1 MTPLRTI
8 IIDDVKLIREEL
20 KALLQDYPEIE
31 VIGEAGTLDQAIEL
45 ITTYKPDVIFLDVQ
59 LKEETGFT
67 LLEKIDVDLKIIF
80 ITAYDQYA
88 IRAFEVNALDYLL
101 KPIDKERL
109 DKAIARLSSGGQ
121 DAAVRKGGRLDYD
134 DVIYLMING
143 SFKFIKIKA
152 IRCLIAA
159 GKYSYLYYG
168 ERKNKDLV
176 SKTLLEWEKI
186 LPEQYLVR
194 IHRSTIVNFEHVER
208 VKKQKNNCHE
218 VYIRGIE
225 TPFIISRRYAS
236 RLKKFLVR

>member
-8 IIDDVKLIREEL
+8 IIDDVKLIRDEL
-20 KALLQDYPEIE
+20 KTLLLEYPEIE

-67 LLEKIDVDLKIIF
+67 LLEKINVDLKIIF

-109 DKAIARLSSGGQ
+109 DKAIARLKSGGQ
-121 DAAVRKGGRLDYD
+121 DAVVRKGGRLDYD

>member
-1 MTPLRTI
+1 MPQLRTI

-20 KALLQDYPEIE
+20 RALLQSYPEIE
-31 VIGEAGTLDQAIEL
+31 VIGEAGTVDQAIEL
-45 ITTYKPDVIFLDVQ
+45 VTTYKPDVVFLDIQ
-59 LKEETGFT
+59 LKDETGFT
-67 LLEKIDVDLKIIF
+67 LLEKIKMDLKIIF

-101 KPIDKERL
+101 KPVDKGRL
-109 DKAIARLSSGGQ
+109 DKAISRLVSEES
-121 DAAVRKGGRLDYD
+121 DVNVVKNDKLDYN
-134 DVIYLMING
+134 DVIYLLING
-143 SFKFIKIKA
+143 SFKFVKIKA

-159 GKYSYLYYG
+159 GKYSYIYYG
-168 ERKNKDLV
+168 ERKSKDLV

-186 LPEQYLVR
+186 LPDQYLVR

-218 VYIRGIE
+218 VYVRGIE
-225 TPFIISRRYAS
+225 QPFIISRRYAS

>member
-8 IIDDVKLIREEL
+8 IIDDVKLIRDEL
-20 KALLQDYPEIE
+20 KTLLLEYPEIE

-67 LLEKIDVDLKIIF
+67 LLEKINVDLKIIF

-101 KPIDKERL
+101 KPIGKERL
-109 DKAIARLSSGGQ
+109 DKAIARLKSGGQ
-121 DAAVRKGGRLDYD
+121 DAVVRKGGRLDYD